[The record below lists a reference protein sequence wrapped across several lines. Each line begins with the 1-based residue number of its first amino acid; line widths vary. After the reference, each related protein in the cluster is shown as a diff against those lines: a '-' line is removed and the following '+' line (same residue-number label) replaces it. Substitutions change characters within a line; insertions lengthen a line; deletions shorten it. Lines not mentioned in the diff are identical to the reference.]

1 MERKRIICRI
11 FVLTLLAVAAL
22 SLCAFADADPPYYFD
37 YKIKG
42 NDVYLRSAPATA
54 NQYNVI
60 GILQNN
66 EPIMVWEWVYGTDN
80 DYEWG
85 YGRMAAGS
93 CAGMTGYVP
102 SMFLT
107 PNN

>member
-66 EPIMVWEWVYGTDN
+66 EPIMVWEWVGIWPYGSWLLCGN
-80 DYEWG
+80 D
-85 YGRMAAGS
+85 RV
-93 CAGMTGYVP
+93 CPINVP
-102 SMFLT
+102 HS
-107 PNN
+107 